1 MPPSSTST
9 RSISLTQ
16 GNTKLGSPWGSS
28 PSTFTPC
35 WSSPSRLTAS
45 VASTT
50 AMRMPGRR
58 LNGLSSRISARL
70 PPPTTKLG
78 QWPWPASKAWIRFQV
93 SRSGPWLSTD
103 RPNSLGNWLIS
114 TVRAMPFM

>member
-16 GNTKLGSPWGSS
+16 GKAKLGSPCGNL

-58 LNGLSSRISARL
+58 LNGLSSRISAKL
-70 PPPTTKLG
+70 APPTMKLG
-78 QWPWPASKAWIRFQV
+78 QCPWPASKAWIRFQI

-103 RPNSLGNWLIS
+103 RPNSFGSWLIN